1 MRKTFLFVLS
11 LLICA
16 VLCTA
21 AVFAAEQT
29 VYVKDGGKG
38 DGTSAASP
46 LGTLNAAVSALGGKG
61 GTVIACGDVT
71 INAVT
76 TIPEQSGDF
85 TLTAADGGRLLQGNR
100 LQLGKNT
107 NDNTFTFD
115 LPIVMTK
122 TYPVFIFGGF
132 NSVHFTDKCVV
143 TNNGANG
150 SLHFMGGVL
159 AASGTANAALVTTL
173 PYSITVDGGDFCMFS
188 AGTYRSSV
196 TAPVGSIAAP
206 VTITI
211 NGGTFGK
218 AGSYDL
224 TTNNKNYWDVSIADG
239 LILADDA
246 TLNITGGTFNAPI
259 FAQGRL
265 DNVPATASETSALTA
280 SDRKYYAADG
290 DIRINI
296 TGGTFNGGLISAYYT
311 QAGYTQ
317 MLRGSFDVT
326 IGAGATFAAG
336 TVIDA
341 TQVKAYSGESKK
353 ATLTFPASMNIVP
366 KRFDAVNGRTQTYEE
381 PLRIACIG
389 DSITQGT
396 GAGSG
401 AWDFETKAYPAR
413 LLELIEK
420 NGGEAILGN
429 YGIGGATVMPTNNIW
444 YNDMLNF
451 RLTREE
457 CDADWFIIGLGT
469 NDAYNTMVTDGQHAR
484 FEEMYTA
491 FVKGYGDLA
500 TTKKVFTTSAL
511 YRSIKKGSQRQ
522 SVLGAVD
529 VRAMQ
534 RRVTGTLAQQSDK
547 YVFVDLYALT
557 FAAAAQVDIKG
568 AAGALLSGDMLH
580 PHAAGYQNVYAPAIY
595 NAIFNGVTE
604 VEGFSTLDTVYVSN
618 TGRIDGAGTADDP
631 ISYIEAAIARL
642 CPGADAEVRV
652 IGMQTVS
659 TWLTAPDDL
668 KSIRFVGVGSDATLA
683 LDTYGKMIR
692 FRTDAAIDN
701 LKLNYTGSG
710 ALFVTCN
717 YHNVEITDSVT
728 IPRGGVL
735 IAGHAVYGGS
745 EVYKVTTNEDTR
757 YFDSVAAG
765 SSNADAA
772 ITVSGGTWNWII
784 GGNWRWKAYSP
795 ICTYGG
801 NLVMRIGGKAKVTVS
816 SDGQSGVCG
825 ANYLTGTSTL
835 VTDIK
840 FAGTLRDH
848 AAIRLEDGAAF
859 DATKNTGSVAV
870 QTTDGGSVSRIL
882 TGDFDGD
889 GNLNVRDALT
899 AIGKL
904 LNDGFTAADGA
915 HYFGTGKISLRD
927 VVWLL
932 GRIA

>member
-38 DGTSAASP
+38 DGTSAATP
-46 LGTLNAAVSALGGKG
+46 LGTLNAAVAALGGKG

-159 AASGTANAALVTTL
+159 AASGTANAALVTEL

-341 TQVKAYSGESKK
+341 TQVKAYAGSDKK
-353 ATLTFPASMNIVP
+353 ATLTYPAGAGITA
-366 KRFDAVNGRTQTYEE
+366 KRFDVVNGRAQTYDE
-381 PLRIACIG
+381 PLRVAFIG
-389 DSITQGT
+389 DSITEGYFNAVKDRLT
-396 GAGSG
+396 
-401 AWDFETKAYPAR
+401 TAYPAQF
-413 LLELIEK
+413 
-420 NGGEAILGN
+420 LGLAEVDGKEIIVSN
-429 YGIGGATVMPTNNIW
+429 YGVSSSGFLPSTKRDYMK
-444 YNDMLNF
+444 MLAYP
-451 RLTREE
+451 LVTEE
-457 CDADWFIIGLGT
+457 CDATIYVIAMGT
-469 NDAYNTMVTDGQHAR
+469 NDAAAIGGTNGALQK
-484 FEEMYTA
+484 FETN
-491 FVKGYGDLA
+491 
-500 TTKKVFTTSAL
+500 
-511 YRSIKKGSQRQ
+511 YRSICEILGKKADTKCVYITNAIYRKTSNAVNDLRA
-522 SVLGAVD
+522 SAVLHPAQE
-529 VRAMQ
+529 RIA
-534 RRVTGTLAQQSDK
+534 RELAAKDPGK
-547 YVFVDLYALT
+547 YDFINLYQLT
-557 FAAAAQVDIKG
+557 YADAKS
-568 AAGALLSGDMLH
+568 GALFAGSSENLH
-580 PHAAGYQNVYAPAIY
+580 PATSGYGIMAKKLYDAILCGGAKEVAGFYM
-595 NAIFNGVTE
+595 T
-604 VEGFSTLDTVYVSN
+604 DVYVSDKGSIN
-618 TGRIDGAGTADDP
+618 GAGTADSP
-631 ISYIEAAIARL
+631 ISNFAVAMDKFA
-642 CPGADAEVRV
+642 PGADVTLHVVGTWTLGGNFFSSMNPSHLTIVGEGTDAVLS
-652 IGMQTVS
+652 VS
-659 TWLTAPDDL
+659 GDTFKLGSNMKIDNITL
-668 KSIRFVGVGSDATLA
+668 KSAKSSG
-683 LDTYGKMIR
+683 TYIIGCYNDLEI
-692 FRTDAAIDN
+692 
-701 LKLNYTGSG
+701 TGSVKT
-710 ALFVTCN
+710 A
-717 YHNVEITDSVT
+717 
-728 IPRGGVL
+728 
-735 IAGHAVYGGS
+735 
-745 EVYKVTTNEDTR
+745 
-757 YFDSVAAG
+757 
-765 SSNADAA
+765 
-772 ITVSGGTWNWII
+772 GTWNFYAGYNVFTRAEAVAATATAYDTVASASSDRNCTITITSGTWNGFA
-784 GGNWRWKAYSP
+784 GGNRRFAGGAPIGTYSGSMKLTVGAGAT
-795 ICTYGG
+795 ITGTNY
-801 NLVMRIGGKAKVTVS
+801 IGVL
-816 SDGQSGVCG
+816 G
-825 ANYLTGTSTL
+825 ANYLTGSVVADIRAAGSTL
-835 VTDIK
+835 PDYMST
-840 FAGTLRDH
+840 GTLSGVTYD
-848 AAIRLEDGAAF
+848 AAN
-859 DATKNTGSVAV
+859 NTGSIVRGDV
-870 QTTDGGSVSRIL
+870 L
-882 TGDFDGD
+882 TGDLDRNGVID
-889 GNLNVRDALT
+889 VRDAL
-899 AIGKL
+899 IMLRCVLDGK
-904 LNDGFTAADGA
+904 FTYGSA
-915 HYFGTGKISLRD
+915 YNGKTQVTLTD
-927 VVWLL
+927 VLWLL
-932 GRIA
+932 AKIAK